1 MKQFFL
7 GITMILTG
15 AIGLS
20 MTVCGLIFLFD
31 SGVWAL
37 IGLLP
42 GALLLWATRALWRAY
57 KRSNNP

>member
-1 MKQFFL
+1 MKQLLL

-20 MTVCGLIFLFD
+20 MTVCGLFFIFDGGVLALF
-31 SGVWAL
+31 
-37 IGLLP
+37 GLLP

-57 KRSNNP
+57 KRSNSP